1 MYMGAIP
8 CVPLGLDWSLRL
20 IHGFVLFNTIEAVGR
35 DDITRSPSNTYFDLK
50 WTLEEMQGWRKEE

>member
-8 CVPLGLDWSLRL
+8 RVPLGPDWSLRL
-20 IHGFVLFNTIEAVGR
+20 IHGFVLFNTIDTVCR
-35 DDITRSPSNTYFDLK
+35 DDIPCSPCDMYFDLK